1 MSTTTPKKMEVGEE
15 VKAAVTHVTVPSKM
29 TAAVLYGSEDLRIEK
44 IDVPAVAA
52 DEVLVRV
59 RLALTDGTD
68 LKVWKRG
75 YHAKMIQPPAV
86 FGHELVGEIVAVGK
100 RVDARW
106 RIGMR
111 VIAANSAPCL
121 RCYHCRRGQENLC
134 DDLLFN
140 NGAYADYMRIPGRIV
155 VENMLEVPHSVDD
168 QSAALAEPLA
178 CVLRGIHEMEVRTG
192 DTAAVI
198 GCGPIGLKFVR
209 MLSRRGVRVIALA
222 RRAAPLDVAKRLGAV
237 AAFNVTATEDVVS
250 AVKALTED
258 QRGPD
263 SVVEAA
269 GNPATWQQALA
280 MVRRGGVV
288 NFFSGLP
295 SGTRVEIDP
304 AAIHYSEIKL
314 ISPFHAGSHPARGY
328 FGSRFRH
335 RRNPAGR
342 SAAGVCAHEVA
353 QRRDQVG
360 RAAVVLRCTQTSP
373 AICAFGIPE
382 CFAILNA
389 ATNHSCFC
397 VLIL

>member
-1 MSTTTPKKMEVGEE
+1 MRTTTTKKTETGEE
-15 VKAAVTHVTVPSKM
+15 VKAVTRVAVPSKM

-44 IDVPAVAA
+44 IDVPALAA
-52 DEVLVRV
+52 DEVLLRV

-100 RVDARW
+100 RVDSRW

-111 VIAANSAPCL
+111 VVAANSAPCL

-140 NGAYADYMRIPGRIV
+140 NGAYAEYMRIPGRIV

-192 DTAAVI
+192 DTTAVI

-222 RRAAPLDVAKRLGAV
+222 RRAAPLDVARRLGAV
-237 AAFNVTATEDVVS
+237 AAVNVTETSDVVA
-250 AVKALTED
+250 AVKTLTED
-258 QRGPD
+258 ERGPD

-295 SGTRVEIDP
+295 SGTRVEIEP

-314 ISPFHAGSHPARGY
+314 ISPFHHTPRFFREALEAIRRGDISAHD
-328 FGSRFRH
+328 FVSEEIRLTDLPQAFERMKSRS
-335 RRNPAGR
+335 G
-342 SAAGVCAHEVA
+342 EIKL
-353 QRRDQVG
+353 
-360 RAAVVLRCTQTSP
+360 AVRP
-373 AICAFGIPE
+373 
-382 CFAILNA
+382 
-389 ATNHSCFC
+389 
-397 VLIL
+397 